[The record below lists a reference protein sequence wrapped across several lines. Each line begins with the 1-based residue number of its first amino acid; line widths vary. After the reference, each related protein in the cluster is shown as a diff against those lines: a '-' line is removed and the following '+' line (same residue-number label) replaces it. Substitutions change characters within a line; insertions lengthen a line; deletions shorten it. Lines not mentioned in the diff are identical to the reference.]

1 MNKFLLFLILNLFFI
16 KNLFAEIN
24 YLYCIETL
32 EKARIGFFP
41 NKGEV
46 ESAAIIEHDDIK
58 NWIKIHSVYPLS
70 EKIPFLYFEKTR
82 VENTELGFK
91 IDLDEKSGKN
101 HSKDFYDFIKLE
113 NKIIYK
119 RSAYINYTNP
129 SNGQFL
135 LLGYDNIGDCE
146 NIDKKKYKSL
156 LKQKSWSSNLK

>member
-32 EKARIGFFP
+32 EKARIGVFP

-70 EKIPFLYFEKTR
+70 EKIPFLYLEKTR

-101 HSKDFYDFIKLE
+101 HRKDFYDFIKLE
-113 NKIIYK
+113 NKNKEEIEK
-119 RSAYINYTNP
+119 N
-129 SNGQFL
+129 
-135 LLGYDNIGDCE
+135 E
-146 NIDKKKYKSL
+146 IDKD
-156 LKQKSWSSNLK
+156 

>member
-32 EKARIGFFP
+32 EKARIGVFP

-70 EKIPFLYFEKTR
+70 EKIPFLYF
-82 VENTELGFK
+82 
-91 IDLDEKSGKN
+91 
-101 HSKDFYDFIKLE
+101 
-113 NKIIYK
+113 
-119 RSAYINYTNP
+119 
-129 SNGQFL
+129 
-135 LLGYDNIGDCE
+135 
-146 NIDKKKYKSL
+146 
-156 LKQKSWSSNLK
+156 